1 MKNIFK
7 KNQIIIVA
15 LAVMI
20 IIAGYLNY
28 SGRNDKDKA
37 NTADIGE
44 GEVLDYDEHTETKGD
59 NILDGDAVELEG
71 DVSSDLLDPSAEGK
85 DAKETTKVE
94 TEGAEIKD
102 AKAEDTTEVASEEG
116 TEITDENV
124 DEVATYDVS
133 DTGEV
138 VANNEEKDSTE
149 TGEAVLVSTTT
160 SPNYFVTNKL
170 EREQTRAKSKANYL
184 EIIDNV
190 NISDEV
196 KADAVDMMLK
206 MTAIV
211 EKEDATESLLEAKG
225 FEDALVRI
233 SEDGKVDVVINAAS
247 ISEQET
253 AQIEDIVKRK
263 TGAEPKDIVIAPVV
277 IEE

>member
-1 MKNIFK
+1 M
-7 KNQIIIVA
+7 
-15 LAVMI
+15 
-20 IIAGYLNY
+20 
-28 SGRNDKDKA
+28 
-37 NTADIGE
+37 
-44 GEVLDYDEHTETKGD
+44 
-59 NILDGDAVELEG
+59 
-71 DVSSDLLDPSAEGK
+71 
-85 DAKETTKVE
+85 
-94 TEGAEIKD
+94 KD
-102 AKAEDTTEVASEEG
+102 AKAEDKTEVASEEE
-116 TEITDENV
+116 TENADEKV

-138 VANNEEKDSTE
+138 VANNEEKEGTE

-247 ISEQET
+247 VSEQET